1 MSSEGDRLPR
11 FLYDQIPSEITN
23 SGALNSKIKSSKDS
37 PYSTA
42 VPSKPPKTQSRT
54 PSSLT
59 LDTSVSR
66 VAAANIPVKVSKDMQ
81 SLEVPRTDSTSG
93 NSPLYGNVNE
103 KLSTILS
110 APDDPDDTE
119 FSFENGHPDQSSLRV
134 SRRISRGFHSNTS
147 SVSWSV
153 NNPEE
158 WTLENVVFWL
168 GSHGFNE
175 SWISLF
181 TSERLIKHDF
191 LKLQSYNELK
201 KYVPFLVTDEN
212 STPTR
217 FIQLLRK
224 TLGKNSVSKLEVPSP
239 SISLVSGSSFDS
251 ALEDSNPPS
260 KEEQAHQTIG
270 DKLQPVVS
278 APTLAADD
286 LQNNDMFSGD
296 DGESQRPRPVSTIE
310 PSTTQLYPSSP
321 SFHSKA
327 FFKRHQKSSSSESS
341 FLSPVFGSNSA
352 GVPPTPSAQQL
363 NTPVVESFQKR
374 HERTGS
380 KGSISDS
387 NTPKN
392 IFNKFFGKSKAD
404 YAFPKKGSP
413 VGPSSANGTFKK
425 PLDRKVAHEKSFT
438 VSKNKPSDPKFEKLG
453 PVGKKPSPIGVT
465 IPVVTKSTL
474 HSKESF
480 SSSTSTLALPTK
492 SSFVLDHKFRPVPRN
507 NRDVFVLASRDNV
520 TFTRVDVMNCSH
532 VDEFKRVVADALN
545 IKFLFKAEFALTGF
559 NSDPGQPLDDET
571 IDELMKRKFFGETM
585 KILVTQKGLERYA
598 STLSAYSSHSLTSD
612 NSLDRINETPQYLL
626 EATKNGGVDYVN
638 FKEYMHQENNKVAFA
653 EPKRSTSSSLT
664 RARSITTTSNPDSAT
679 FRVIRPEKREIDF
692 DKKRESP
699 FVRRD
704 SLVARR
710 IAPAPP
716 VQESSPSSATSA
728 ASAKYRK
735 PPPPL
740 PETQGEKN
748 TIIRAKTIKR
758 SGTQK
763 TLFDPFK
770 ENTVSFENAPE
781 LEESDD
787 SSSLDSDDG
796 LFAKAPSKNS
806 SQSLKMPTNISSSS
820 TDSLLEIRPPP
831 EVLYDNLEIYFP
843 NTDLDKLIID
853 EVVSPPVS
861 PVAEEKVA
869 PKPDYSDYL
878 KAPEPSG
885 KIHRMKSIRIVA
897 QEAKKEAQKK
907 LGNHRPSGNLLRR
920 TSTKM
925 WGQKVVE
932 VTPGNRASYVN
943 KLKNH
948 KGQYKEFAW
957 VKGELIGVG
966 TFGKVYL
973 ALNVTTGEMIAV
985 KQTVISSKFRSSR
998 ETKEIMDTFRA
1009 EVDSLKDLDHVN
1021 IVQYLGFEKKDN
1033 VYSLFLE
1040 YVSGGSVGHLIR
1052 RYGRFSEDLI
1062 KFLTEQVLQG
1072 LQYIHSKGILH
1083 RDLKA
1088 DNLLLEMD
1096 GICKISDFG
1105 ISKKAKDIYTNESA
1119 MSFQGTIFWMA
1130 PEIIDNTQ
1138 HKGYSAKVDIW
1149 SLGCVVLEMYAG
1161 QRPWSDFAIAG
1172 AIFKLGNKSAPPVPE
1187 ETRKMMSD
1195 TGSSFLDRCF
1205 ETDPEQRPTATELLK
1220 HEFCEKDET
1229 FVFANT
1235 ELARKMKHEDTKEE
1249 KKADMMMQSKAV

>member
-1 MSSEGDRLPR
+1 MSNKGDRLPR

-23 SGALNSKIKSSKDS
+23 SGALNSEIKSSKDS

-42 VPSKPPKTQSRT
+42 VPSGPPKTQSRP

-66 VAAANIPVKVSKDMQ
+66 VAAAHIPVKVSKDAQ
-81 SLEVPRTDSTSG
+81 SLEVPKSESNPG

-110 APDDPDDTE
+110 APEEPDGNE
-119 FSFENGHPDQSSLRV
+119 FSFETSHPEQSPLRV
-134 SRRISRGFHSNTS
+134 SRRISRGFHSNSS

-168 GSHGFNE
+168 STNGFNE

-201 KYVPFLVTDEN
+201 KYVPFLVADEN

-224 TLGKNSVSKLEVPSP
+224 TLGKNSVSKLEFPSP
-239 SISLVSGSSFDS
+239 SISLVSGSSVDS
-251 ALEDSNPPS
+251 SL
-260 KEEQAHQTIG
+260 EEQDHQAIG

-278 APTLAADD
+278 APPLAADD

-296 DGESQRPRPVSTIE
+296 DDESQRPRPVSTIE
-310 PSTTQLYPSSP
+310 PSTTQFYPSSP

-327 FFKRHQKSSSSESS
+327 FFKRHQKSSSSELSFFSS
-341 FLSPVFGSNSA
+341 VFGNNPA
-352 GVPPTPSAQQL
+352 GVPPASAAQQQ
-363 NTPVVESFQKR
+363 NTSAVESFQKK

-387 NTPKN
+387 STPKN
-392 IFNKFFGKSKAD
+392 IFNKFFGKSKAE
-404 YAFPKKGSP
+404 YAFPKKDSP
-413 VGPSSANGTFKK
+413 VSPSSANGTFKK
-425 PLDRKVAHEKSFT
+425 PLDRKATHEKSFT

-474 HSKESF
+474 HSKDSF
-480 SSSTSTLALPTK
+480 WSSTSTLAPPTK
-492 SSFVLDHKFRPVPRN
+492 SSFVLDQKFRPVPRN

-520 TFTRVDVMNCSH
+520 NFTRVDVMNCTH
-532 VDEFKRVVADALN
+532 VDELKRKIADALN

-571 IDELMKRKFFGETM
+571 LDELMKRKFFGETM

-598 STLSAYSSHSLTSD
+598 STLSAYSSQSLTSD

-626 EATKNGGVDYVN
+626 EATKSVGVDYVN
-638 FKEYMHQENNKVAFA
+638 FKEYMSQENNKMAFV

-664 RARSITTTSNPDSAT
+664 RARSITTTSNPDPAT

-710 IAPAPP
+710 TAPAPP
-716 VQESSPSSATSA
+716 VQEPPPSSGTSPA
-728 ASAKYRK
+728 NAKNRK

-740 PETQGEKN
+740 PETHGEKN
-748 TIIRAKTIKR
+748 SISRAKTIKR

-787 SSSLDSDDG
+787 ASSLDSDDG

-806 SQSLKMPTNISSSS
+806 NQSVKVPTNISSSS
-820 TDSLLEIRPPP
+820 TDSPLEIRPPP

-861 PVAEEKVA
+861 PVAEEKQPV
-869 PKPDYSDYL
+869 KPDYSGHL

-907 LGNHRPSGNLLRR
+907 LGNNRSSGSLLRR

-985 KQTVISSKFRSSR
+985 KQTVISSRFRSSR
-998 ETKEIMDTFRA
+998 ETKEIMDTFHA

-1172 AIFKLGNKSAPPVPE
+1172 AIFKLGNKSAPPIPE
-1187 ETRKMMSD
+1187 ETRKMMSN
-1195 TGSSFLDRCF
+1195 TGSAFLDRCF
-1205 ETDPEQRPTATELLK
+1205 VTDPEQRPTATELLK

-1229 FVFANT
+1229 FNFAET
-1235 ELARKMKHEDTKEE
+1235 ELARKMKHEDTQEK